1 MVSIPGISGRE
12 PKEISFKSLAYI
24 IQSRM
29 EEILDAVIYE
39 IENSGYFDRL
49 SAGIVLTGGGALLKH
64 LPALVKFK
72 TGMDVR
78 IGYPT
83 EYLSSETSDEINHP
97 MYSTAVG
104 LVLKG
109 FEHNDKFE
117 KKIKLE
123 EPKDKTIEEIESEP
137 EVEKKESKLGLL
149 GGLKKVFSDIFDE
162 EDAEM

>member
-1 MVSIPGISGRE
+1 
-12 PKEISFKSLAYI
+12 
-24 IQSRM
+24 M

-39 IENSGYFDRL
+39 IENSGYFEKL

-83 EYLSSETSDEINHP
+83 EHLASDAKSTTKVNESEIEVEDN
-97 MYSTAVG
+97 
-104 LVLKG
+104 
-109 FEHNDKFE
+109 
-117 KKIKLE
+117 
-123 EPKDKTIEEIESEP
+123 IEEEQ
-137 EVEKKESKLGLL
+137 EVIKKEGKSGLI
-149 GGLKKVFSDIFDE
+149 GTFKKVFTDIFDE